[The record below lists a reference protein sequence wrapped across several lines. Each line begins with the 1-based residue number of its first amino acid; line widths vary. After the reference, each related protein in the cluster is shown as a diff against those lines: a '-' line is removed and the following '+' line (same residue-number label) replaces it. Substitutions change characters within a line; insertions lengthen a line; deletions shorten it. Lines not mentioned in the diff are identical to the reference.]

1 LIAPWLVSRFC
12 PSEHRHD
19 LLMLQVYTI
28 LSARMA
34 EAAESAAQ
42 AASQAVLESHQ
53 QKQQDADMA
62 AADTEGDNAD
72 AAAQQQQDRQQQ
84 QQEAEAA
91 AAAQAQAARQLVLAQ
106 VRGFSMA
113 FRSQVVALGLTQ
125 QVVQAVEE
133 MGLEADLKAALLA
146 PLGVA

>member
-1 LIAPWLVSRFC
+1 
-12 PSEHRHD
+12 
-19 LLMLQVYTI
+19 
-28 LSARMA
+28 
-34 EAAESAAQ
+34 
-42 AASQAVLESHQ
+42 VLESHQ